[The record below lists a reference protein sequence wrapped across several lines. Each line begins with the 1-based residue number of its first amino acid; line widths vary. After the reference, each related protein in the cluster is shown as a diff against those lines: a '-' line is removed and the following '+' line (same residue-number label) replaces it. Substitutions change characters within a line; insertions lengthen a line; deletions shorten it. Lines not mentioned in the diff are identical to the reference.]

1 MEAGAAACGGGDNAG
16 VVVMSP
22 ALLPRGVQAFAPGRT
37 SLLLMLLM
45 VRLAVWW
52 MRN

>member
-1 MEAGAAACGGGDNAG
+1 MAAGSAGTGGGDDAG
-16 VVVMSP
+16 VVVMAPS
-22 ALLPRGVQAFAPGRT
+22 AAARGVQAFAPGRIN
-37 SLLLMLLM
+37 LLLTPLM